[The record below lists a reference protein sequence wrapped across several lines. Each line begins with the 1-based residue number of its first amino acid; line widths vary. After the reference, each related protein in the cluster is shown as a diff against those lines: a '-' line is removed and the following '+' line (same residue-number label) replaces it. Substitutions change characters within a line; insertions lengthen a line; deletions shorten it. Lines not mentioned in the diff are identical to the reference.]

1 MYFGKSFCFDLLRCG
16 WINFFKNFM
25 QTYFLVSL
33 FPEFPWSFKTI
44 CCHFKSHSEA
54 TRGAGKVSLILK
66 RTEKKNR
73 TFHKLLFEIL
83 VNNYLISSPLRAPL
97 RKKKN
102 NNVRLSVLARINSTY
117 VFWYTVFG
125 LVDMLF
131 QPFTKEI

>member
-1 MYFGKSFCFDLLRCG
+1 MHTD
-16 WINFFKNFM
+16 
-25 QTYFLVSL
+25 FLVSL

-73 TFHKLLFEIL
+73 TFRKLLFEIL

-97 RKKKN
+97 SNKKN
-102 NNVRLSVLARINSTY
+102 KNVRLSVLARINSTY
-117 VFWYTVFG
+117 VVSIYSFWTGRNVVSA
-125 LVDMLF
+125 LHQRDLIDC
-131 QPFTKEI
+131 KL